1 MSGYSRI
8 RRQQLM
14 QEAEGY
20 LDLIMATSDQSPLNT
35 VLRCRLAQR
44 AIDTLERLET
54 DEFNHGRVS
63 YLRGQAFRFM
73 EQYNLAIDALSRS
86 ADFDPRN
93 IHIHL
98 ALAWCFKRIGRL
110 DLAIESMEDALEVDS
125 GQGIIHYNLAC
136 YWSLASNVGLTL
148 AHLAR
153 AFELDA
159 DYRNHVLDEPDFDPV
174 RSHPEFLALT
184 SVIV

>member
-1 MSGYSRI
+1 
-8 RRQQLM
+8 M

-20 LDLIMATSDQSPLNT
+20 LDLIMATSEQSPLNSS
-35 VLRCRLAQR
+35 LRCRMAQC
-44 AIDTLERLET
+44 AIDTLERLGP
-54 DEFNHGRVS
+54 DEYNHGRAC

-73 EQYNLAIDALSRS
+73 GQFNYAIDSLARS
-86 ADFDPRN
+86 ADYDPCN

-98 ALAWCFKRIGRL
+98 ALAWCFKRIGRI

-125 GQGIIHYNLAC
+125 RLGIVHYNLAC

-159 DYRNHVLDEPDFDPV
+159 DYRSHVVHEADFDPV

>member
-1 MSGYSRI
+1 
-8 RRQQLM
+8 M

-20 LDLIMATSDQSPLNT
+20 LDLIVATSDQSPLDSM
-35 VLRCRLAQR
+35 LRCTMAQR

-54 DEFNHGRVS
+54 DEFNHGRAC

-73 EQYNLAIDALSRS
+73 ERYDLAVDALTRS
-86 ADFDPRN
+86 SQFDPRN
-93 IHIHL
+93 THIYL
-98 ALAWCFKRIGRL
+98 ALAWCFKRMGRI
-110 DLAIESMEDALEVDS
+110 DLAIESMEDALEVDAC
-125 GQGIIHYNLAC
+125 QGIVHYNLAC

-159 DYRNHVLDEPDFDPV
+159 DYRNLVMAEPDFDPV
-174 RSHPEFLALT
+174 RNHPEFLALT

>member
-20 LDLIMATSDQSPLNT
+20 LDLIMATSDQSPLCS
-35 VLRCRLAQR
+35 VLRCKLAQR
-44 AIDTLERLET
+44 AIDALDRLEAN
-54 DEFNHGRVS
+54 ESNHGRAC
-63 YLRGQAFRFM
+63 YLRGQAYRFM
-73 EQYNLAIDALSRS
+73 ERYDLAIDVLVRS
-86 ADFDPRN
+86 SQFDPSN
-93 IHIHL
+93 THIYL
-98 ALAWCFKRIGRL
+98 ALAWCFKRMGRL
-110 DLAIESMEDALEVDS
+110 DLAIESMEDALEVDTC
-125 GQGIIHYNLAC
+125 QGIIYYNLAC

-153 AFELDA
+153 AFDLDP
-159 DYRNHVLDEPDFDPV
+159 DYRNLVFDEPDFNPV
-174 RSHPEFLALT
+174 RNHPEFLALT